1 MEQALVARSLDEVPI
16 GAVIVR
22 DDEIIAQAH
31 NLTRTH
37 SDPTAHAELL
47 AIRAAA
53 HVIGD
58 WRITDATLYVT
69 LEPCAM
75 CAGAL
80 VLARIE
86 RLVFATVDP
95 KAGMCG
101 SLGCLVQDERLNH
114 RMAMTTGVLQEE
126 SAQLLREFFKA
137 RRG

>member
-114 RMAMTTGVLQEE
+114 RMTMTTGVLQEE